1 MLEGSPHNAADDRD
15 EFGRPKAPLSTG
27 RLIAVT
33 AYWLAITTLMGA
45 LTFSVIPRLVESP
58 GVLGD
63 ANHPLAGLA
72 IGAITTVG
80 VIIAIVV
87 QPTMGAISDHTR
99 HRLGRRKPYIVAG
112 TAMDLVFLAFL
123 AWAFWNELYLPFLLG
138 VALLQFSSNFAQG
151 PYQGYVPDLVPSRQ
165 VGMASGLL
173 GAANLAGNLIGPG
186 LAVLFISVLPAIAG
200 FPPEISLGLFA
211 VIGLIEV
218 VTMLITVIW
227 VPDRPAPPN
236 ELTLLQ
242 RAKSAWGTDIL
253 AERDFVWV
261 MISRLLVLTGLVTL
275 QAFAVFYL
283 ENAHGLEPDAAQGAA
298 IPVLVTLLVSALIAA
313 IPGARISSRIGRK
326 PVLYVAIALGATGG
340 LLLAVAPAYWVVV
353 AAAVPIGICSGV
365 FLGVDWALMTDI
377 IPKAE
382 SGRYMGISNIAV
394 AGAGPIGAAVG
405 GLITF
410 AVALFIA
417 DRTVAAD
424 LGFRVLFVVMAL
436 ELVLGG
442 IALRRVR
449 EPTRAGSSGHADEP
463 RPATA

>member
-1 MLEGSPHNAADDRD
+1 MLEGPGQTAADDRD
-15 EFGRPKAPLSTG
+15 AFGRPKASLSTG
-27 RLIAVT
+27 RLLAVT

-45 LTFSVIPRLVESP
+45 LTFSVIPRLVESD
-58 GVLGD
+58 GVLGS
-63 ANHPLAGLA
+63 AQHPLAGLA
-72 IGAITTVG
+72 VGAITTIG
-80 VIIAIVV
+80 VVIAIVV

-99 HRLGRRKPYIVAG
+99 HRLGRRKPYIIAG
-112 TAMDLVFLAFL
+112 TAMDLAFLAFL
-123 AWAFWNELYLPFLLG
+123 AWAFWNELYWPFLVG

-165 VGMASGLL
+165 VGVASGLL

-186 LAVLFISVLPAIAG
+186 LAILFIAILPGALG
-200 FPPEISLGLFA
+200 FPEITLGLFA
-211 VIGLIEV
+211 VIALIEV

-236 ELTLLQ
+236 ELSLLQ

-283 ENAHGLEPDAAQGAA
+283 ENAHGMDPDGAQGASF
-298 IPVLVTLLVSALIAA
+298 PVLILMLASALVAA

-326 PVLYVAIALGATGG
+326 PVLYVAIALGAAGG
-340 LLLAVAPAYWVVV
+340 LLLAIAPAYWVVL

-394 AGAGPIGAAVG
+394 AGAGPIGSAVG

-410 AVALFIA
+410 AVALVVA
-417 DRTVAAD
+417 DRVMAAD
-424 LGFRVLFVVMAL
+424 IGYRTLFVVMAL
-436 ELVLGG
+436 ELILGAL
-442 IALRRVR
+442 ALRNVT
-449 EPTRAGSSGHADEP
+449 EPVRAGSRETADEA

>member
-1 MLEGSPHNAADDRD
+1 MFEPTAQSAADDRD

-27 RLIAVT
+27 RLLAVT

-45 LTFSVIPRLVESP
+45 LTFSVIPRLVESD
-58 GVLGD
+58 GVLGS
-63 ANHPLAGLA
+63 AQHPLAGLA
-72 IGAITTVG
+72 IGAITTIG
-80 VIIAIVV
+80 VVIAIIV

-99 HRLGRRKPYIVAG
+99 HRLGRRKPYIIAG

-123 AWAFWNELYLPFLLG
+123 AWAFWNELYWPFLAG

-165 VGMASGLL
+165 VGLASGLL

-186 LAVLFISVLPAIAG
+186 LAVLFIAILPDLLG
-200 FPPEISLGLFA
+200 FPEITLGLFA
-211 VIGLIEV
+211 VIALIEV

-236 ELTLLQ
+236 ELSLLQ

-261 MISRLLVLTGLVTL
+261 MVSRLLVLTGLVTL

-283 ENAHGLEPDAAQGAA
+283 ENAHGMAPDEAQGAA
-298 IPVLVTLLVSALIAA
+298 IPVLVTLLIAALLAA

-326 PVLYVAIALGATGG
+326 PVLYAAIALGAIGG
-340 LLLAVAPAYWVVV
+340 LLLAGAPAYWVVV
-353 AAAVPIGICSGV
+353 AAAVPIGVCSGV

-394 AGAGPIGAAVG
+394 AGAGPIGSAVG

-410 AVALFIA
+410 AVALVIA
-417 DRTVAAD
+417 DRTMAAD

-442 IALRRVR
+442 LALRRVL
-449 EPTRAGSSGHADEP
+449 EPIRAGDATPTDAPPPS
-463 RPATA
+463 PA

>member
-1 MLEGSPHNAADDRD
+1 MLEGTAQTAADDRD
-15 EFGRPKAPLSTG
+15 AFGRPKSPLSTG
-27 RLIAVT
+27 RLLAVT

-45 LTFSVIPRLVESP
+45 LTFSVIPRLVESD
-58 GVLGD
+58 GVLGS
-63 ANHPLAGLA
+63 AQHPLAGLA
-72 IGAITTVG
+72 IGAITTIG
-80 VIIAIVV
+80 VVIAIVV

-99 HRLGRRKPYIVAG
+99 HRLGRRKPFIIAG
-112 TAMDLVFLAFL
+112 TAMDVVFLAFL
-123 AWAFWNELYLPFLLG
+123 AWAFWNELYWPFLIG

-165 VGMASGLL
+165 VGVASGLL

-186 LAVLFISVLPAIAG
+186 LAILFIAILPGVLG
-200 FPPEISLGLFA
+200 FPEITLGLFA
-211 VIGLIEV
+211 VIALIEV
-218 VTMLITVIW
+218 VTMLVTVIW

-236 ELTLLQ
+236 ELSLIQ

-261 MISRLLVLTGLVTL
+261 MISRLLVLTGLVTI

-283 ENAHGLEPDAAQGAA
+283 ENAHGMGPDEAQGAA
-298 IPVLVTLLVSALIAA
+298 FPVLILMLAAALLAA

-326 PVLYVAIALGATGG
+326 PVLYVAIALGAVGG
-340 LLLAVAPAYWVVV
+340 LLLAIAPAYWVVL

-394 AGAGPIGAAVG
+394 AGAGPIGSAIG

-410 AVALFIA
+410 GVALLIA
-417 DRTVAAD
+417 DRVTAAEI
-424 LGFRVLFVVMAL
+424 GYRALFVLMAI

-442 IALRRVR
+442 LALRRVR
-449 EPTRAGSSGHADEP
+449 EPNRAGEAKPAEEA
-463 RPATA
+463 RPAAA

>member
-1 MLEGSPHNAADDRD
+1 MLEVTAHSAADDRD

-27 RLIAVT
+27 RLLAVT
-33 AYWLAITTLMGA
+33 AYWLAITSLMGA

-58 GVLGD
+58 GVLGS
-63 ANHPLAGLA
+63 AQHPMAGLA

-80 VIIAIVV
+80 VLIAIAV

-112 TAMDLVFLAFL
+112 TIMDLLFLAFL
-123 AWAFWNELYLPFLLG
+123 AWAFWNELYWPFLAG

-165 VGMASGLL
+165 VGVASGLL

-186 LAVLFISVLPAIAG
+186 IAILFISILPGLLG
-200 FPPEISLGLFA
+200 FPEITLGLFVA
-211 VIGLIEV
+211 IGLIEV
-218 VTMLITVIW
+218 VTMLVTVIW

-236 ELTLLQ
+236 ELSLVE

-253 AERDFVWV
+253 AEKDFVWV
-261 MISRLLVLTGLVTL
+261 MVSRLLVLTGLVTL

-283 ENAHGLEPDAAQGAA
+283 ENAHHMTPDEAQGSAF
-298 IPVLVTLLVSALIAA
+298 PVLITMLVAALIAA

-326 PVLYVAIALGATGG
+326 PVLYVAIGLGVLGG
-340 LLLAVAPAYWVVV
+340 FLLAVAPAYPVVL
-353 AAAVPIGICSGV
+353 AAAIPIGICSGV

-377 IPKAE
+377 IPKAQ

-394 AGAGPIGAAVG
+394 AGAGPIGSAVG

-410 AVALFIA
+410 LIALLIADRLIAAEVAYRALFI
-417 DRTVAAD
+417 
-424 LGFRVLFVVMAL
+424 VMAL
-436 ELVLGG
+436 ELALGAL
-442 IALRRVR
+442 ALRRVR
-449 EPTRAGSSGHADEP
+449 EPIRSGSSQATADD
-463 RPATA
+463 PATATA

>member
-1 MLEGSPHNAADDRD
+1 MFEGGAQSAADDRD

-27 RLIAVT
+27 RLLAVT

-45 LTFSVIPRLVESP
+45 LTFSVIPRLVESD
-58 GVLGD
+58 GVLGS
-63 ANHPLAGLA
+63 AQHPLAGLA

-80 VIIAIVV
+80 VVIAILV

-99 HRLGRRKPYIVAG
+99 HRLGRRKPYIIAG

-123 AWAFWNELYLPFLLG
+123 AWAFWNELYWPFLAG
-138 VALLQFSSNFAQG
+138 IALLQFSSNFAQG
-151 PYQGYVPDLVPSRQ
+151 PYQGYVPDLVPSGQ
-165 VGMASGLL
+165 VGLASGLL

-186 LAVLFISVLPAIAG
+186 LAVLFIAILPDLLG
-200 FPPEISLGLFA
+200 FPEITLALFA
-211 VIGLIEV
+211 VIAIVEV

-227 VPDRPAPPN
+227 VPDRPAPPS
-236 ELTLLQ
+236 ELSLLQ

-283 ENAHGLEPDAAQGAA
+283 ENAHGMAPNEAQGAA
-298 IPVLVTLLVSALIAA
+298 IPVLVTLLVAALIAA

-326 PVLYVAIALGATGG
+326 PVLYVAIALGAVGG
-340 LLLAVAPAYWVVV
+340 LLLAAAPAYWVVI

-394 AGAGPIGAAVG
+394 AGAGPIGSAVG

-410 AVALFIA
+410 LVALFIA
-417 DRTVAAD
+417 DRTMAAD
-424 LGFRVLFVVMAL
+424 LGFRFLFVVMAL
-436 ELVLGG
+436 ELMLGG
-442 IALRRVR
+442 LALRRVR
-449 EPTRAGSSGHADEP
+449 EPIRAGGPAAADEAQP
-463 RPATA
+463 TPA

>member
-1 MLEGSPHNAADDRD
+1 MIESAAHSAADDRD
-15 EFGRPKAPLSTG
+15 EFGRPKAPLSAG
-27 RLIAVT
+27 RLLAVT
-33 AYWLAITTLMGA
+33 AYWLAITSLMGA
-45 LTFSVIPRLVESP
+45 LTFSVIPRLVESE
-58 GVLGD
+58 GVLGS
-63 ANHPLAGLA
+63 AQHPLAGLA
-72 IGAITTVG
+72 IGAITTIG
-80 VIIAIVV
+80 VVIAILV

-112 TAMDLVFLAFL
+112 TLMDLVFLSFL
-123 AWAFWNELYLPFLLG
+123 AWAFWNELYLPFLIA
-138 VALLQFSSNFAQG
+138 VAMLQFSSNFAQG

-165 VGMASGLL
+165 VGTASGLL
-173 GAANLAGNLIGPG
+173 GAANLAGNLVGPG
-186 LAVLFISVLPAIAG
+186 LAILFIAVLPGVLG
-200 FPPEISLGLFA
+200 FPEITLGLFV

-236 ELTLLQ
+236 ELSLIQ
-242 RAKSAWGTDIL
+242 RARSAWGTDIL
-253 AERDFVWV
+253 AEHDFVWV

-283 ENAHGLEPDAAQGAA
+283 ENSHGMAPDEAQGSAF
-298 IPVLVTLLVSALIAA
+298 PVLITLLIAALIAA

-326 PVLYVAIALGATGG
+326 PVLYVAIGLGALGG
-340 LLLAVAPAYWVVV
+340 LMLAVAPAYWVVL

-394 AGAGPIGAAVG
+394 AGAGPIGSAVG

-410 AVALFIA
+410 AIALLIA
-417 DRTVAAD
+417 DRTMAAD
-424 LGFRVLFVVMAL
+424 IGYRALFGVMAL
-436 ELVLGG
+436 ELLLGAL
-442 IALRRVR
+442 ALRSVR
-449 EPTRAGSSGHADEP
+449 EPTRAG
-463 RPATA
+463 RPATTEEPSPAAA

>member
-1 MLEGSPHNAADDRD
+1 MFEAAAPSAADDRD
-15 EFGRPKAPLSTG
+15 AYGRPKAPLSTG
-27 RLIAVT
+27 RLLALT

-58 GVLGD
+58 GVLGS
-63 ANHPLAGLA
+63 AQHPLAGLA
-72 IGAITTVG
+72 IGAITTIG
-80 VIIAIVV
+80 VIIAILV

-99 HRLGRRKPYIVAG
+99 HRLGRRKPYIIAG
-112 TAMDLVFLAFL
+112 TAMDLVFLTFL
-123 AWAFWNELYLPFLLG
+123 AWAFWNELYVPFLIG

-165 VGMASGLL
+165 VGTASGLL
-173 GAANLAGNLIGPG
+173 GAANLAGNLVGPG
-186 LAVLFISVLPAIAG
+186 LAILFIAILPGIVG
-200 FPPEISLGLFA
+200 FPEITLGLFA

-236 ELTLLQ
+236 ELSLLQ

-253 AERDFVWV
+253 AEKDFVWV

-283 ENAHGLEPDAAQGAA
+283 ENAHGLGPDEAQGAA
-298 IPVLVTLLVSALIAA
+298 FPVLITMLVAALLAA
-313 IPGARISSRIGRK
+313 VPGARISSRIGRK
-326 PVLYVAIALGATGG
+326 PVLYVAIGLGAMGG
-340 LLLAVAPAYWVVV
+340 LMLAAAPAYWVVL
-353 AAAVPIGICSGV
+353 AAAIPIGICSGV

-394 AGAGPIGAAVG
+394 AGAGPIGSALG

-410 AVALFIA
+410 AVALLIA
-417 DRTVAAD
+417 DRVVAAD
-424 LGFRVLFVVMAL
+424 IGYRALFLVMAL
-436 ELVLGG
+436 ELVLGAL
-442 IALRRVR
+442 ALRRVR
-449 EPTRAGSSGHADEP
+449 EPIQAGSLGAADDP
-463 RPATA
+463 TPAAA

>member
-1 MLEGSPHNAADDRD
+1 MFDGAAHSAADDRD
-15 EFGRPKAPLSTG
+15 KFGRPKAPLSTG
-27 RLIAVT
+27 RLLAVT

-45 LTFSVIPRLVESP
+45 LTFSVIPRLVESE
-58 GVLGD
+58 GVLGS
-63 ANHPLAGLA
+63 AQHPLAGLA
-72 IGAITTVG
+72 VGAITTIG
-80 VIIAIVV
+80 VIIAILV

-99 HRLGRRKPYIVAG
+99 HRLGRRKPYIIAG

-123 AWAFWNELYLPFLLG
+123 AWAFWNELYWPFLAG
-138 VALLQFSSNFAQG
+138 VALLQFSSNLAQG

-165 VGMASGLL
+165 VGLASGLL

-186 LAVLFISVLPAIAG
+186 LAVLFIAILPDLLG
-200 FPPEISLGLFA
+200 FPEITLGLFV

-236 ELTLLQ
+236 ELSLLQ
-242 RAKSAWGTDIL
+242 RARSAWGTDIL

-283 ENAHGLEPDAAQGAA
+283 ENVHGMAPNEAQGAA
-298 IPVLVTLLVSALIAA
+298 IPVLVTLLISALLAA

-326 PVLYVAIALGATGG
+326 PVLYVAIGLGATGG
-340 LLLAVAPAYWVVV
+340 LLLAAAPAYWVVV
-353 AAAVPIGICSGV
+353 LAAVPIGICSGV

-394 AGAGPIGAAVG
+394 AGAGPIGSAVG

-410 AVALFIA
+410 LVALVIA
-417 DRTVAAD
+417 DGAMAAD
-424 LGFRVLFVVMAL
+424 LGFRFLFVVMAL

-442 IALRRVR
+442 LALRRVR
-449 EPTRAGSSGHADEP
+449 EPIRAGVH
-463 RPATA
+463 ATADDPQPTPA

>member
-1 MLEGSPHNAADDRD
+1 MAEGSPSSAAEDRD
-15 EFGRPKAPLSTG
+15 AFGRPKAPLSTG
-27 RLIAVT
+27 RLLAVT

-45 LTFSVIPRLVESP
+45 LTFSVIPRLVESD
-58 GVLGD
+58 GVLGS
-63 ANHPLAGLA
+63 AQHPLAGLA
-72 IGAITTVG
+72 IGAITTIG
-80 VIIAIVV
+80 VVIAILV

-99 HRLGRRKPYIVAG
+99 HRLGRRKPFIIAG
-112 TAMDLVFLAFL
+112 TAMDVAFLAFL
-123 AWAFWNELYLPFLLG
+123 AWAFWNELYWPFLIG

-165 VGMASGLL
+165 VGLASGLL

-186 LAVLFISVLPAIAG
+186 LAILFIAILPGLLG
-200 FPPEISLGLFA
+200 FPEITLGLFV
-211 VIGLIEV
+211 VIALIEV
-218 VTMLITVIW
+218 VTMLITVVW

-236 ELTLLQ
+236 ELSLIQ
-242 RAKSAWGTDIL
+242 RAKSAWDTDIL

-261 MISRLLVLTGLVTL
+261 MISRLLVLTGLVTI

-283 ENAHGLEPDAAQGAA
+283 ENAHGMSPDEAQGAA
-298 IPVLVTLLVSALIAA
+298 FPVLILMLAAALVAA

-326 PVLYVAIALGATGG
+326 PVLYVAIALGAVGG
-340 LLLAVAPAYWVVV
+340 LILAFAPAYWAVL

-394 AGAGPIGAAVG
+394 AGAGPIGSAIG

-410 AVALFIA
+410 GVALLIA
-417 DRTVAAD
+417 DRATAAE
-424 LGFRVLFVVMAL
+424 LGYRALFVLMAL
-436 ELVLGG
+436 ELILGG
-442 IALRRVR
+442 LALRRVR
-449 EPTRAGSSGHADEP
+449 EPIRAGTLVTSEDAK
-463 RPATA
+463 PAAA

>member
-1 MLEGSPHNAADDRD
+1 MFEAAAPTAADDRD
-15 EFGRPKAPLSTG
+15 AHGRPKAPLSTG
-27 RLIAVT
+27 RLLALT

-58 GVLGD
+58 GVLGS
-63 ANHPLAGLA
+63 AQHPLAGLA
-72 IGAITTVG
+72 IGAITTIG
-80 VIIAIVV
+80 VVIAIAV
-87 QPTMGAISDHTR
+87 QPTLGAISDHTS
-99 HRLGRRKPYIVAG
+99 HRLGRRKPFIIAG

-123 AWAFWNELYLPFLLG
+123 AWAFWNELYVPFLIG

-165 VGMASGLL
+165 VGTASGLL
-173 GAANLAGNLIGPG
+173 GAANLAGNLVGPG
-186 LAVLFISVLPAIAG
+186 LAVLFIAVLPGVVG
-200 FPPEISLGLFA
+200 FPEITLGLFA
-211 VIGLIEV
+211 VIALIEV

-236 ELTLLQ
+236 ELSLLQ

-253 AERDFVWV
+253 GEKDFVWV

-283 ENAHGLEPDAAQGAA
+283 ENAHGMAPNEAQGSA
-298 IPVLVTLLVSALIAA
+298 IPVLVTLLISALVAA

-326 PVLYVAIALGATGG
+326 PVLYVAIAFGALGG
-340 LLLAVAPAYWVVV
+340 LMLAVAPAYWVVI

-394 AGAGPIGAAVG
+394 AGAGPIGSAVG

-417 DRTVAAD
+417 DRVVAAD
-424 LGFRVLFVVMAL
+424 IGYRALFLVMAL
-436 ELVLGG
+436 ELGLGAL
-442 IALRRVR
+442 ALRRVR
-449 EPTRAGSSGHADEP
+449 EPVRAGFRGADDP
-463 RPATA
+463 SPAAV

>member
-1 MLEGSPHNAADDRD
+1 
-15 EFGRPKAPLSTG
+15 
-27 RLIAVT
+27 
-33 AYWLAITTLMGA
+33 MGA
-45 LTFSVIPRLVESP
+45 LTFSVIPRLVESE
-58 GVLGD
+58 GVLGS
-63 ANHPLAGLA
+63 AQHPLAGLA
-72 IGAITTVG
+72 VGAITTIG
-80 VIIAIVV
+80 VIIAILV

-99 HRLGRRKPYIVAG
+99 HRLGRRKPYIIAG

-123 AWAFWNELYLPFLLG
+123 AWAFWNELYWPFLAG

-151 PYQGYVPDLVPSRQ
+151 PYQGYVPDLVPSGQ
-165 VGMASGLL
+165 VGLASGLL

-186 LAVLFISVLPAIAG
+186 LAVLFIAILPDMLG
-200 FPPEISLGLFA
+200 FPEITLGLFA
-211 VIGLIEV
+211 VIALIEV

-236 ELTLLQ
+236 ELSLIQ

-261 MISRLLVLTGLVTL
+261 MVSRLLVLTGLVTL

-283 ENAHGLEPDAAQGAA
+283 ENVHGMAPNDAQGAA
-298 IPVLVTLLVSALIAA
+298 IPVLVTLLVAALLAA

-326 PVLYVAIALGATGG
+326 PVLYVAIALGSIGG
-340 LLLAVAPAYWVVV
+340 LLLAVAPAYWMVV

-394 AGAGPIGAAVG
+394 AGAGPIGSAVG

-410 AVALFIA
+410 VVALFIA
-417 DRTVAAD
+417 DRAMAAD
-424 LGFRVLFVVMAL
+424 LGFRFLFVVMAL

-442 IALRRVR
+442 LALRRVR
-449 EPTRAGSSGHADEP
+449 EPIRAGAPGTTDEAQP
-463 RPATA
+463 TPA